1 MPFPTREYVRNHSY
15 GTARALL
22 AYVERAANAGDEE
35 VLMAVRPVIDR
46 MMRALAE
53 RDIPPIEK

>member
-1 MPFPTREYVRNHSY
+1 M
-15 GTARALL
+15 L